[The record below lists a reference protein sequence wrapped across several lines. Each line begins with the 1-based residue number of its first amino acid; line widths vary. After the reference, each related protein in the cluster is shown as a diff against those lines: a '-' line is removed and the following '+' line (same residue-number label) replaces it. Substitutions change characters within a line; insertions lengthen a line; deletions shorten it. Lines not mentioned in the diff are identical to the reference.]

1 MKWMGILGAT
11 ALCVMAVHGQA
22 GAPAQFA
29 DKPGG
34 APLAPKQEAT
44 VLSVAQRTVFVEL
57 ADDSLRLAPLNLA
70 KPLVSRLLGDLRLNT
85 RIAGRVMNRFWII
98 QLPDLRTRG
107 DLDSAIQLL
116 RANPAVRSVSEN
128 NVYQPS
134 AFNDPGYT
142 NQFAIYTGT
151 NQNNPDSYD
160 SRFVSL
166 IERTTPDS
174 EPIVRVGVLDTG
186 YAPSADLQNQFDV
199 QANFVEGFELDSAQ
213 NRYVSD
219 AAAFASA
226 MEPANSGANGSEPF
240 YHGSKVQS
248 LINAIDNNSSGIVGL
263 DRKIAISQV
272 RVLGDEGGNTLD
284 VSMGLVWSVGLY
296 DRFVAES
303 ENDPN
308 YTFFPKLP
316 VNTKPANVLNL
327 SLGRLGVCSSFEQ
340 AVIDFVMNNSDALV
354 VVAAGNDG
362 RIGSTRVPGA
372 PANCNGTVSVGAST
386 TRFGSTFYSNV
397 SPQLVTS
404 TLGGDSLVSDF
415 LPVTEPSVLRSS
427 NGVAFAQGTS
437 FSTPLVSG
445 VLATALKLGIK
456 QGLSRADVVNS
467 LQTTGFDY
475 KDSNEYC
482 GRNTDP
488 ATGMRPC
495 GTILNTAGFIFAV
508 TGKELVD
515 QGTPPTTPPG
525 GGTPVP
531 PPDTTAPE
539 QPGTDEGGAP
549 PNQPTDPNPVE
560 TKSVQF
566 AGTVKNVDASSIRF
580 VAASSAVDAA
590 SYSVSFDPATETFV
604 INVSI
609 PGQYSLEFEAD
620 RAGDAAAVQPAV
632 AGQTRFLSNVVLDGD
647 TRVVTA
653 SDPMPQ
659 SAAQQPTENNVAP
672 AGGGGGGGALNLF
685 GLLAMLGLL
694 LALQRKGIEF
704 DR

>member
-1 MKWMGILGAT
+1 MGIVGAT
-11 ALCVMAVHGQA
+11 ALCALAALGQA
-22 GAPAQFA
+22 NTPAQFQSKQA
-29 DKPGG
+29 GV
-34 APLAPKQEAT
+34 PLTPSQET
-44 VLSVAQRTVFVEL
+44 TQLSASQRTVFVEL
-57 ADDSLRLAPLNLA
+57 ADDSLRLLPLELA
-70 KPLVSRLLGDLRLNT
+70 KSQVTRLLGDLRLNAL
-85 RIAGRVMNRFWII
+85 IAGRVMKRFWII
-98 QLPDLRTRG
+98 QLPDLRTRS
-107 DLDSAIQLL
+107 DLESAIQSL
-116 RANPAVRSVSEN
+116 RANPAVRSLSEN
-128 NVYQPS
+128 HVYRPS
-134 AFNDPGYT
+134 AFNDPGYN

-151 NQNNPDSYD
+151 NQNNPDSYN

-166 IERTTPDS
+166 IERTALDG
-174 EPIVRVGVLDTG
+174 EPAVRVGVLDTG

-199 QANFVEGFELDSAQ
+199 QANFVEGFEFDSTQ

-226 MEPANSGANGSEPF
+226 IEPANSGANGSEPF

-248 LINAIDNNSSGIVGL
+248 LINAIDNNNSGIVGL
-263 DRKIAISQV
+263 DRKITISQV
-272 RVLGDEGGNTLD
+272 RVLGDEGGNSLD

-303 ENDPN
+303 EDDPN
-308 YTFFPKLP
+308 YAFFPKLP
-316 VNTKPANVLNL
+316 PNDKPANVLNL

-340 AVIDFVMNNSDALV
+340 AVFDFVMNNSDALV

-362 RIGSTRVPGA
+362 RIGATRVPGA
-372 PANCNGTVSVGAST
+372 PANCNGAVSVGAST
-386 TRFGSTFYSNV
+386 TRLGSAFYSNV

-404 TLGGDSLVSDF
+404 TLGGDSSVGDF
-415 LPVTEPSVLRSS
+415 LPVSEPSILRSS

-475 KDSNEYC
+475 KDSNEFC
-482 GRNTDP
+482 GRTTDP

-525 GGTPVP
+525 DDSPVT

-539 QPGTDEGGAP
+539 QPGTDEGGTS
-549 PNQPTDPNPVE
+549 PNQPVDPNPVE

-580 VAASSAVDAA
+580 VAASSTVDAA
-590 SYSVSFDPATETFV
+590 SYSVSFDPASETFV

-620 RAGDAAAVQPAV
+620 RAGDAAAVQPAA
-632 AGQTRFLSNVVLDGD
+632 AGQTRFLSSVVLDGD

-659 SAAQQPTENNVAP
+659 SAVQQPTENNVAL
-672 AGGGGGGGALNLF
+672 AGGGGGGALNLF
-685 GLLAMLGLL
+685 GLWGMLGLL
-694 LALQRKGIEF
+694 LALRRKGIEF